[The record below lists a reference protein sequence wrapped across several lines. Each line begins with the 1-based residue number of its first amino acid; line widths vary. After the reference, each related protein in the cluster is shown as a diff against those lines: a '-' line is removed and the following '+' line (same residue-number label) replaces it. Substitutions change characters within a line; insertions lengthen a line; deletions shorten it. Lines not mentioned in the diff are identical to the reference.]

1 MTDIVGDEERALR
14 WIAPV
19 PEQWR
24 GDPPGPTSAVLRQR
38 ERSVW
43 IRERLPGDP
52 DTVLHRPP
60 RERHGR
66 IGFDVGMARS
76 ILRPDGTPHF
86 DVELDPAGALSPW
99 DDLADAHANLTGSRS
114 HGALRRLLQAALE
127 DPRNV
132 ERAPVLPLRLP

>member
-1 MTDIVGDEERALR
+1 MTDLVGDEERALR

-19 PEQWR
+19 PEQWH
-24 GDPPGPTSAVLRQR
+24 GDPPRPTTAVLRQR

-43 IRERLPGDP
+43 IRDRLPGDP
-52 DTVLHRPP
+52 EALLHVPP

-66 IGFDVGMARS
+66 IGLDVGAVRS

-86 DVELDPAGALSPW
+86 DVELDPTGALPPW

-114 HGALRRLLQAALE
+114 HGPLRRLLQVVLD
-127 DPRNV
+127 DPDRNI
-132 ERAPVLPLRLP
+132 ERAPVL